1 MLLLGSNR
9 LATYLND
16 HLAGSSAGLD
26 LARRIA
32 ADNEGHAYGAEMSEI
47 AGEIA
52 EDRATLQ
59 RVMDRLGVSRDPVR
73 LFAAWGVERMRRTVP
88 WSWVLDRAG
97 LGRLE
102 ELELLT
108 AGVIGKLSL
117 WQALGETQ
125 SVEGVDF
132 AALADRASSQLDRL
146 EVLRRRAAAEAF
158 GRSSASRP

>member
-1 MLLLGSNR
+1 VPR

-32 ADNEGHAYGAEMSEI
+32 GDNLGNAYGAEVGAL

-52 EDRATLQ
+52 EDRATLED
-59 RVMDRLGVSRDPVR
+59 VMDRLGVRRDHLR
-73 LFAAWGVERMRRTVP
+73 LLAAWGAERLRRTIP
-88 WSWVLDRAG
+88 WSWMLDRAG

-108 AGVIGKLSL
+108 AGVSGKLSL
-117 WQALGETQ
+117 WQALGETRR
-125 SVEGVDF
+125 VAGVDF
-132 AALADRASSQLDRL
+132 DALAERAQSQLARL
-146 EVLRRRAAAEAF
+146 ESLRRRAAAEAF
-158 GRSSASRP
+158 GTP

>member
-1 MLLLGSNR
+1 VPER

-32 ADNEGHAYGAEMSEI
+32 RENAGNGYGAEIAAI

-52 EDRATLQ
+52 EDRAALED
-59 RVMDRLGVSRDPVR
+59 VMDRLGVGRDHLR
-73 LFAAWGVERMRRTVP
+73 LLAAWGAERVRRAIP
-88 WSWVLDRAG
+88 WSWVLDREG

-102 ELELLT
+102 ELELLST
-108 AGVIGKLSL
+108 GVNGKLSL

-132 AALADRASSQLDRL
+132 AVLADRAGSQLDRL
-146 EVLRRRAAAEAF
+146 EALRRQAAAEAF
-158 GRSSASRP
+158 GRS